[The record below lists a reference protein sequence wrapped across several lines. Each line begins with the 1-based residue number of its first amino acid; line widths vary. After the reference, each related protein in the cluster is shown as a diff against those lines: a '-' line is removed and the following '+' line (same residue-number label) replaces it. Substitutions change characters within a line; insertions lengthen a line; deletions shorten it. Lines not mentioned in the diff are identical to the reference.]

1 MLKIPL
7 NRSMFRNLLIN
18 YDTLLLQALSKA
30 LTELR
35 ADMVTQAQEQV
46 KTHAEDSSQQINYDI
61 LLLQAISKAL
71 TELRADMVTQA
82 QEQVKTH
89 AEDSSQQINVQKLI
103 DKL

>member
-18 YDTLLLQALSKA
+18 YDILLLQAL
-30 LTELR
+30 
-35 ADMVTQAQEQV
+35 
-46 KTHAEDSSQQINYDI
+46 
-61 LLLQAISKAL
+61 SKAL

>member
-7 NRSMFRNLLIN
+7 NRSMFRNSLIN
-18 YDTLLLQALSKA
+18 YDILLLQALSKA

-35 ADMVTQAQEQV
+35 AQMVTQ
-46 KTHAEDSSQQINYDI
+46 T
-61 LLLQAISKAL
+61 
-71 TELRADMVTQA
+71 

-89 AEDSSQQINVQKLI
+89 AEDSSQQINVQRLI